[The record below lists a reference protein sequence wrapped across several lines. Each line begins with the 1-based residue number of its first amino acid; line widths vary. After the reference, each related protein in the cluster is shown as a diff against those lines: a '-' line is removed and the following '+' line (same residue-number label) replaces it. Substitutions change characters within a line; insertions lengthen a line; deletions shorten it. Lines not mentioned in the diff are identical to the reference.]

1 MSISGMM
8 RTSVSGMAAQS
19 NRLASVGDNIANA
32 STHGYKRSF
41 VEFSTVVLE
50 SGKGSYQPGSVDSQI
65 RYGITQQGGFDYTT
79 SKTDLAVSGN
89 GFLLVSSGP
98 GNDAS
103 YLTRAGS
110 FVKDQD
116 GNLVNAGGYYLL
128 GYPLTAGQTPTVSA
142 NGTTGLQVVNVSSI
156 SLEATPSTN
165 GTFNANLPE
174 DAATVAA
181 GVLPST
187 NAVGAQYSAKTSLVV
202 VDNIGREVTLDVYY
216 AKTGANTWEMTVF
229 DSSTATAG
237 TTFPYGAAGSAPL
250 HTATLTFNASTGQF
264 ASAAPVGPAP
274 GTIQFTVPNGQP
286 LTLEIGSSS
295 ELADDFQMMQPS
307 VNGNKPSAVSYVE
320 FSADGKLFAVYGNGA
335 RQPIY
340 QIPLATVPS
349 PDNLTPEAGNVYSIS
364 STSGGLQ
371 LGFPGSGQFGSIRAS
386 QLEKSTVDTATELTT
401 MIESQFAFTA
411 NSKVFQTGGELM
423 DVLVNLKR

>member
-89 GFLLVSSGP
+89 GFFLVSSSI

-103 YLTRAGS
+103 FLTRAGS
-110 FVKDQD
+110 FVKDES

-128 GYPLTAGQTPTVSA
+128 GYPLSAGQTPTVSA
-142 NGTTGLQVVNVSSI
+142 NGTTGLEPVNVSSVT
-156 SLEATPSTN
+156 LEATPSTA
-165 GTFNANLPE
+165 GTFFANLPE
-174 DAATVAA
+174 DADLVGPMAVPVTS
-181 GVLPST
+181 LPSD
-187 NAVGAQYSAKTSLVV
+187 NVVGSTYTAKTSITV
-202 VDNIGREVTLDVYY
+202 VDNIGREVTLDIYY
-216 AKTGANTWEMTVF
+216 AKTDTNEWEMSVYNSEDADPT
-229 DSSTATAG
+229 
-237 TTFPYGAAGSAPL
+237 TTFPYGGSGLLVSETLDFLPTNGQL
-250 HTATLTFNASTGQF
+250 DPGGAT
-264 ASAAPVGPAP
+264 
-274 GTIQFTVPNGQP
+274 TITIPVPNGQN
-286 LTLEIGSSS
+286 LVLDLSSSS
-295 ELADDFQMMQPS
+295 ELADEFQVLEPT
-307 VNGNKPSAVSYVE
+307 VNGNKPSAVEYVE
-320 FSADGKLFAVYGNGA
+320 FASDGKLFAVYGNGS

-349 PDNLTPEAGNVYSIS
+349 PDNLLPEAGNVYSIS
-364 STSGGLQ
+364 ADSGGLQ
-371 LGFPGSGQFGSIRAS
+371 LGFPGSGTFGNIRAS

>member
-41 VEFSTVVLE
+41 VEFSTMVLE
-50 SGKGSYQPGSVDSQI
+50 SGKGSYQPGSVDTQI

-89 GFLLVSSGP
+89 GFLLVSSGT
-98 GNDAS
+98 GNNDAS

-142 NGTTGLQVVNVSSI
+142 NGTTGLQVVNVSSV
-156 SLEATPSTN
+156 SLEATPTTT
-165 GTFNANLPE
+165 GTFAFNLPE
-174 DAATVAA
+174 DATVVPA
-181 GVLPST
+181 GQRPSDNLVSSPDT
-187 NAVGAQYSAKTSLVV
+187 LKTSMVV
-202 VDNIGREVTLDVYY
+202 VDNIGREVVLDVYY

-229 DSSTATAG
+229 DASTAHPS
-237 TTFPYGAAGSAPL
+237 TTFPYTAAPL
-250 HTATLTFNASTGQF
+250 RTATMTFDSFGQF
-264 ASAAPVGPAP
+264 ASVTPAGISP
-274 GTIQFTVPNGQP
+274 NMVQLTVPNG
-286 LTLEIGSSS
+286 SSVQIDVGGTT
-295 ELADDFQMMQPS
+295 ELADGFQPLSTDF
-307 VNGNKPSAVSYVE
+307 NGNKPSAVEFVE
-320 FSADGKLFAVYGNGA
+320 FAADGKLYAVYGSGA
-335 RQPIY
+335 RQAIY
-340 QIPLATVPS
+340 QIPLATVAS

-364 STSGGLQ
+364 ASSGGLQ
-371 LGFPGSGQFGSIRAS
+371 LGFPGTGAFGDIRAS

>member
-41 VEFSTVVLE
+41 IEFSTMVLE

-89 GFLLVSSGP
+89 GFFLVSSGP
-98 GNDAS
+98 GNEAS

-116 GNLVNAGGYYLL
+116 GNLVNAGGFYLL

-142 NGTTGLQVVNVSSI
+142 NGTTGLQPVNVSSVA
-156 SLEATPSTN
+156 LEATPSTA

-174 DAATVAA
+174 GATTVTVVADR
-181 GVLPST
+181 PSSNNLSGNDNYT
-187 NAVGAQYSAKTSLVV
+187 AKTSLTV
-202 VDNIGREVTLDVYY
+202 VDNIGREVTLDIYY
-216 AKTGANTWEMTVF
+216 TKTDTNEWEVAVF
-229 DSSTATAG
+229 DSEEANPL
-237 TTFPYGAAGSAPL
+237 TTFPYGSGPL
-250 HTATLTFNASTGQF
+250 VTSTLTFDGSTGQILT
-264 ASAAPVGPAP
+264 PDDI
-274 GTIQFTVPNGQP
+274 TIPVPNGQS
-286 LTLEIGSSS
+286 LVLDVSSSS
-295 ELADDFQMMQPS
+295 ELADEFQVLQPT
-307 VNGNKPSAVSYVE
+307 VNGNKPSAVETVE
-320 FSADGKLFAVYGNGA
+320 FAADGKLYAVYGNGA

-340 QIPLATVPS
+340 QIPLATVAS

-364 STSGGLQ
+364 ASSGGLQ
-371 LGFPGSGQFGSIRAS
+371 LGFPGSGTFGTIRAS

>member
-50 SGKGSYQPGSVDSQI
+50 SGKGSYQPGSVDTQI

-89 GFLLVSSGP
+89 GFLLVSSGT
-98 GNDAS
+98 GNNDAS

-128 GYPLTAGQTPTVSA
+128 GYPLSAGQTPTVSA
-142 NGTTGLQVVNVSSI
+142 NGTTGLQVVNVSSA
-156 SLEATPSTN
+156 SLEATPTTIGKFS
-165 GTFNANLPE
+165 FNLPE
-174 DAATVAA
+174 DATVVPA
-181 GVLPST
+181 GQLPST
-187 NAVGAQYSAKTSLVV
+187 NTVNSPDTKKTSMVV
-202 VDNIGREVTLDVYY
+202 VDNIGREVVLDVYY

-229 DSSTATAG
+229 DASTAHAT
-237 TTFPYGAAGSAPL
+237 TTFPYSAAPL
-250 HTATLTFNASTGQF
+250 RTATMTFDSFGQF
-264 ASAAPVGPAP
+264 ASVTPAGPTAN
-274 GTIQFTVPNGQP
+274 TIQLNVPNG
-286 LTLEIGSSS
+286 SSLVIDVGGTT
-295 ELADDFQMMQPS
+295 ELADSFQPLATEF
-307 VNGNKPSAVSYVE
+307 NGNKPSAVEYVE
-320 FSADGKLFAVYGNGA
+320 FSADGKLYAVYGSGA
-335 RQPIY
+335 RQAIY

-349 PDNLTPEAGNVYSIS
+349 PDNLTPEAGNVYSVS
-364 STSGGLQ
+364 ANSGGLQ
-371 LGFPGSGQFGSIRAS
+371 LGFPGSGAFGDIRAS

>member
-89 GFLLVSSGP
+89 GFFLVSSGV
-98 GNDAS
+98 GNEAS
-103 YLTRAGS
+103 FLTRAGS
-110 FVKDQD
+110 FVKDES

-128 GYPLTAGQTPTVSA
+128 GYPLSAGQTPTVSA
-142 NGTTGLQVVNVSSI
+142 NGTTGLEPVNVSSVT
-156 SLEATPSTN
+156 LEATPSTA
-165 GTFNANLPE
+165 GTFFANLPE
-174 DAATVAA
+174 DADLVGPLAVPVTS
-181 GVLPST
+181 LPSD
-187 NAVGAQYSAKTSLVV
+187 NVVGSTYTAKTSITV
-202 VDNIGREVTLDVYY
+202 VDNIGREVTLDIYY
-216 AKTGANTWEMTVF
+216 AKTDTNEWEMSVYNSEDADPT
-229 DSSTATAG
+229 
-237 TTFPYGAAGSAPL
+237 TTFPYGGSGLLVSETLDFLPTNGQL
-250 HTATLTFNASTGQF
+250 DPGGAT
-264 ASAAPVGPAP
+264 
-274 GTIQFTVPNGQP
+274 TITIPVPNGQN
-286 LTLEIGSSS
+286 LVLDLSSSS
-295 ELADDFQMMQPS
+295 ELADEFQVLEPT
-307 VNGNKPSAVSYVE
+307 VNGNKPSAVEYVE
-320 FSADGKLFAVYGNGA
+320 FASDGKLFAVYGNGS

-349 PDNLTPEAGNVYSIS
+349 PDNLLPEAGNVYSIS
-364 STSGGLQ
+364 ADSGGLQ
-371 LGFPGSGQFGSIRAS
+371 LGFPGSGTFGSIRAS